1 MKAVH
6 AMIPEQHFSRVEHIH
21 FVGIGGIGMSGIAE
35 VMHNLGYKVHGSD
48 IAENAN
54 TRRLRDLGIKINI
67 GHKAENITIAQV
79 LVASSAIKSNNA
91 EIEEARRRFLPV
103 IPRPQMLAELMR
115 LKSSI
120 AIAGT
125 HGKTT
130 TTSMI
135 ATLIDAAGLDPTI
148 INGGIINAYNTNGR
162 LGAGEWMVVE
172 ADESDGSLASLH
184 ATIAVVTNIDSEH
197 LDHYGN
203 FDALRA
209 SFARFVQNI
218 PFYGT
223 AILCVDHPEVQSLLG
238 QLRDRRLIT
247 YGFSQQADVQARCVG
262 ESDDGR
268 PPHEILVR
276 GRQSDECK
284 SLGILKPPM
293 IGAHNVANALA
304 AIAVAIQLDIEGEL
318 ILRTLAAFSGVRR
331 RFTLTGTWNGINIHD
346 DYAHHPVEIK
356 ATLEAARSVC
366 KGKLIAIAQPHRYT
380 RLRELW
386 DSFLFSFDD
395 ADTAVIAPVYA
406 AGEEPIDG
414 CDHHS
419 FAAALSERGHRN
431 ALAID
436 DANEIAPLVAQSGMP
451 GDMVVVL
458 GAGSSTIWAG
468 ELPRQLSALQPR
480 SACT

>member
-218 PFYGT
+218 PFYGS

-276 GRQSDECK
+276 DRQSDECK

-366 KGKLIAIAQPHRYT
+366 KGKLIAIAQLHRYT

-436 DANEIAPLVAQSGMP
+436 DANEIAPLVAQSGRP